1 MINNTVLP
9 RVSLI
14 LSITFYFSPRK
25 KKSEDT
31 KGVIRS
37 YKLKET
43 KYDCQKKKII
53 GQPVIYKA
61 LHRKLKIEQHEPHKK
76 SDELRCS

>member
-37 YKLKET
+37 YELKET
-43 KYDCQKKKII
+43 KYDCQKKEDNRTTSNMQSTTQKTKDQATRTPQKI
-53 GQPVIYKA
+53 G
-61 LHRKLKIEQHEPHKK
+61 
-76 SDELRCS
+76 